1 MNRRLTIIAILAAA
15 IAAISGIPA
24 AAERSCGR
32 EVVQHQ
38 PVRVGIAL
46 GRVSCPVARAVIKR
60 WLSPGHRKENGLHN
74 GSFAEKSWT
83 MSDGWT
89 CFEGAGGGGC
99 DFGGSGRL
107 KTRKPRDSIYYSFV
121 QPTESQ
127 TSCNRQVEYRPGL
140 YSGITEYAG
149 MSCTEARN
157 IVLTRHNPNRPPV
170 PGFEC
175 RNTHIEVAGGGEEC
189 VSGTRRVKWVNE

>member
-15 IAAISGIPA
+15 IAAISAIPA

-60 WLSPGHRKENGLHN
+60 WLSPGHRKENGPHN

-107 KTRKPRDSIYYSFV
+107 KTRKPRDSIYYSLFNPPKARRAATAKLNTV
-121 QPTESQ
+121 P
-127 TSCNRQVEYRPGL
+127 
-140 YSGITEYAG
+140 A
-149 MSCTEARN
+149 CTRAS
-157 IVLTRHNPNRPPV
+157 PNTQ
-170 PGFEC
+170 E
-175 RNTHIEVAGGGEEC
+175 
-189 VSGTRRVKWVNE
+189 